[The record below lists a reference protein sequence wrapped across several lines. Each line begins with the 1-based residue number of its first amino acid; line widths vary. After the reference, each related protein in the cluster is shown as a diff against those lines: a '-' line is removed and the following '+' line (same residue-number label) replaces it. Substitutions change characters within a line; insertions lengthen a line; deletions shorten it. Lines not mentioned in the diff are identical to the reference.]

1 MTITNI
7 LTVGVPETFLSI
19 AFMLV
24 VLRGKIVEKNENI
37 LVFVVKQIVSIIF
50 ILFCFY
56 NVRSRFNG
64 LILITFINVLIYSV
78 AMKVFWK
85 FNNRQG
91 LLAGSLA
98 MFVIVFSEITTVVPI
113 TKLIIEG
120 IMKYNF
126 LDSKIIWSLP
136 TRIIQSLTILL
147 ILKRNINLK
156 INKLLVARWDKL
168 THSQK
173 YTSVMLNIFILVSV
187 IFAVNYSEL
196 FMKMKTNNIDISM
209 FETSINILLIQSV
222 IYLLVALMLLNRT
235 SKYESYKTVL
245 YSMPEDIIKALDG
258 NKKNSDQDQ
267 LEGGECIEEKI

>member
-1 MTITNI
+1 MTIINI

-19 AFMLV
+19 AFMLA
-24 VLRGKIVEKNENI
+24 VLRGRIVEKNENI
-37 LVFVVKQIVSIIF
+37 LVFLVKQIVSIIF

-98 MFVIVFSEITTVVPI
+98 MFVIVFSEITTVAPI
-113 TKLIIEG
+113 TELIIEG

-156 INKLLVARWDKL
+156 INKLLVATWDKL

-173 YTSVMLNIFILVSV
+173 YTSVILNIFILVSV

-196 FMKMKTNNIDISM
+196 FMKMKANNIDISM

-222 IYLLVALMLLNRT
+222 SYLLVALMLLNRT

-258 NKKNSDQDQ
+258 IKKNSDQAK